1 MSATGFQ
8 FPIYESIASSEEYL
22 ATYENSKP
30 SNYEVFLKSAAEQ
43 PAGTWMYNQSNQWK
57 ELSYDTLTANLLD
70 SDQGA
75 RWTVSHFLDECR
87 KVVDQYI

>member
-1 MSATGFQ
+1 
-8 FPIYESIASSEEYL
+8 
-22 ATYENSKP
+22 
-30 SNYEVFLKSAAEQ
+30 
-43 PAGTWMYNQSNQWK
+43 MYNQSNQWK